1 MLNHFMPGCLSYSVA
16 VFRKSKVTI
25 GSVLTGGAQ
34 VKNPLIF
41 ASTGEQGD
49 VEGHYKPILGEWGAR
64 L

>member
-1 MLNHFMPGCLSYSVA
+1 M
-16 VFRKSKVTI
+16 TI
-25 GSVLTGGAQ
+25 GFILTGGVQ

-49 VEGHYKPILGEWGAR
+49 VEGNYKPILGEWGAR